1 VGEGVGGEGAPQELW
16 VYLGFLEALGMRIY
30 WLNTPIAQLLGG
42 PLVPWKGAIATL
54 FAYFLYFLPWQT
66 WGWSKRPWQLAGII
80 IPLYALLENPA
91 ILNQASLLVIAAY
104 YIGLAIATQK
114 IRFTY
119 LTLTVLNWIIWRWFL
134 NFPITEIFWY
144 SLTLS
149 LSLLYII
156 QVDPFLNSSPNRK
169 LRHHLR
175 TLISVIISLI
185 SFMTQQWIGTLTGTL
200 SLLTIFAG
208 LSLKIRAFLY
218 VGTTTFLLNIFYQFG
233 LLIFDYPF
241 SKWLVALGAGIS
253 LIWIAA
259 TFETRREQI
268 QAWFQ
273 ELQQWE

>member
-1 VGEGVGGEGAPQELW
+1 
-16 VYLGFLEALGMRIY
+16 
-30 WLNTPIAQLLGG
+30 
-42 PLVPWKGAIATL
+42 
-54 FAYFLYFLPWQT
+54 
-66 WGWSKRPWQLAGII
+66 
-80 IPLYALLENPA
+80 
-91 ILNQASLLVIAAY
+91 
-104 YIGLAIATQK
+104 
-114 IRFTY
+114 
-119 LTLTVLNWIIWRWFL
+119 
-134 NFPITEIFWY
+134 
-144 SLTLS
+144 
-149 LSLLYII
+149 
-156 QVDPFLNSSPNRK
+156 
-169 LRHHLR
+169 
-175 TLISVIISLI
+175 
-185 SFMTQQWIGTLTGTL
+185 MTQQWIGTLTGTL